1 MTKLRCDIYICV
13 CVWVCGWVG
22 GGVCVSNRI
31 LFSHKKELN
40 HAICSNME
48 NIMLSEIHQKETT
61 NSVSYHLYV
70 GSKLLIQ
77 MKAYTTEKQTH
88 RKQACSYQRGED
100 RGYYVQNLVITD
112 TEDY

>member
-1 MTKLRCDIYICV
+1 MCV
-13 CVWVCGWVG
+13 CVCVGAWVG
-22 GGVCVSNRI
+22 VGVCVCVSNRI

-70 GSKLLIQ
+70 GSKL
-77 MKAYTTEKQTH
+77 
-88 RKQACSYQRGED
+88 
-100 RGYYVQNLVITD
+100 
-112 TEDY
+112 